1 MREAVVKVF
10 EFKELSDEV
19 KKRVLNR
26 LRDVNTQH
34 EWWDWISSDAADID
48 MYLEEFDIFDRHI
61 IMVFNKLAS
70 DTAEAILRNH
80 GEHCETYKLAQAYL
94 AKNREITSEVVDDTE
109 VCDLIEELDDDFRE
123 DLSKVYFDMLKKEFE
138 FMTSDEAIIETILS
152 VNGLE
157 FLPDGRE
164 FME

>member
-19 KKRVLNR
+19 KKRVLNK
-26 LRDVNTQH
+26 LRDVNTDCN
-34 EWWDWISSDAADID
+34 WWEFTYEDAATIGVDIQ
-48 MYLEEFDIFDRHI
+48 EFDVYARHI
-61 IMVFNKLAS
+61 IMVFDKLAS

-80 GEHCETYKLAQAYL
+80 GEHCETYKLAQDYL

-109 VCDLIEELDDDFRE
+109 VCYLIEELDYDFRE

-138 FMTSDEAIIETILS
+138 FLTSDEAIIETIEQT
-152 VNGLE
+152 GIE